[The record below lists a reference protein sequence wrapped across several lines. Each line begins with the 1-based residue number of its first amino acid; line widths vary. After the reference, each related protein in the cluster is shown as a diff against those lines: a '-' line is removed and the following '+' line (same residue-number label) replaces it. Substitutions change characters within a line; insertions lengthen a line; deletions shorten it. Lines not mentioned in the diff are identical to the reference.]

1 MAVSISGGKRQKSA
15 GKSRLTWILLR
26 CSGCR
31 ANALAFTFH
40 EGQVDPHRR
49 HNLPHAIVQ
58 FACDTPAFFV
68 LHLQESA
75 GKLTHDFGLF
85 S

>member
-1 MAVSISGGKRQKSA
+1 MRNGTNLARE
-15 GKSRLTWILLR
+15 LLR
-26 CSGCR
+26 EGGIFSNGSSGCR